1 MSLAT
6 FGPTSLPLESSSEFR
21 YPSLFL
27 SKALKIASLTSFLPS
42 GGGPFGGPLLLG
54 LCPGSGRPFDPVINS
69 F

>member
-27 SKALKIASLTSFLPS
+27 SKALKIASLISFLPS
-42 GGGPFGGPLLLG
+42 GGGPFGGPL
-54 LCPGSGRPFDPVINS
+54 S